1 MPRQKS
7 TTAKKPGVRHSETD
21 NTAKKE
27 LHLTISP
34 LAQKEKQSHTV
45 KKSMSRGSSNRRT
58 TKPVVLSPKSS
69 AKHSHNQG
77 EADDVLTFHEV
88 TRDASPVVSLT
99 PPTASPSR
107 TRPRESPRVTRK
119 ASVSA
124 KKRLESSSRVRSPRD
139 PNSSVNAS
147 PATTRHES
155 MKSMRENAIS
165 IIASITEEEARMD
178 HSVSAP
184 DHQGGRGSILPVSRR
199 RQSDASVLSG
209 YGLEQ
214 TPSSTVVVALDEQRD
229 EEESDYDATM
239 LATESDSG
247 GTEGATMS
255 AKTTGKKKK
264 KKSTTLCY
272 KLPRRQRKQSLED
285 VSVELSQLTDGDQ
298 SEEEDSGSEP
308 EDVEYS
314 ALTDISAVASRP
326 VKLDGFTPIDKG
338 IPLNRSQLLK
348 TVGGHMY
355 KYSPVKGRKGVTP
368 GRRRTKRTRVPVLA
382 GGETYAYTVDENVLH
397 TVAGRVRPLE
407 EAKERQ
413 QKRKNSKGC
422 RGGSVVCVVK
432 RRSLVSVVCM
442 VRRV

>member
-1 MPRQKS
+1 MPRLKS
-7 TTAKKPGVRHSETD
+7 TTAKKPGVRHSETG

-34 LAQKEKQSHTV
+34 LAQKEKQSQTV
-45 KKSMSRGSSNRRT
+45 RKSMSRGSYNTRT
-58 TKPVVLSPKSS
+58 TKLVVLSPKSS

-77 EADDVLTFHEV
+77 EADDVLTFQEG

-99 PPTASPSR
+99 PPIASPSK

-119 ASVSA
+119 ASVLA
-124 KKRLESSSRVRSPRD
+124 KKRLESSSLVSSPQD
-139 PNSSVNAS
+139 SNSPLSAS
-147 PATTRHES
+147 PATTTRHES

-165 IIASITEEEARMD
+165 IIASITEEKARVD
-178 HSVSAP
+178 HSVSVP
-184 DHQGGRGSILPVSRR
+184 DHQDERGSILPVSRR
-199 RQSDASVLSG
+199 RQSDASLLSG
-209 YGLEQ
+209 YGVEQ
-214 TPSSTVVVALDEQRD
+214 TPSSTVVVTLDEQRGK
-229 EEESDYDATM
+229 EESDYDATM
-239 LATESDSG
+239 LATESDPGSSD
-247 GTEGATMS
+247 GATMS
-255 AKTTGKKKK
+255 AQTTGKKKK
-264 KKSTTLCY
+264 KKSTALCY
-272 KLPRRQRKQSLED
+272 KRPRRQRKQSLED
-285 VSVELSQLTDGDQ
+285 VSVEARQLSDDDQ

-314 ALTDISAVASRP
+314 ALADISAVASRP

-348 TVGGHMY
+348 TVGGHTY

-407 EAKERQ
+407 EEKERQ
-413 QKRKNSKGC
+413 QKRKNSKGF
-422 RGGSVVCVVK
+422 RVGSVVCVVK
-432 RRSLVSVVCM
+432 RRSLVSVV
-442 VRRV
+442 

>member
-7 TTAKKPGVRHSETD
+7 TTAKKPGGRHSETGS
-21 NTAKKE
+21 TAKKE

-34 LAQKEKQSHTV
+34 LAQKEKQSHTAR
-45 KKSMSRGSSNRRT
+45 KSMSRGSSITRT
-58 TKPVVLSPKSS
+58 AKPVVLSPKSS
-69 AKHSHNQG
+69 AKHSHNPG

-99 PPTASPSR
+99 PPTTSPSKR
-107 TRPRESPRVTRK
+107 GVATRPRESPRATQK

-124 KKRLESSSRVRSPRD
+124 RKRQESSSLVRSPRD
-139 PNSSVNAS
+139 PNSPLTAS
-147 PATTRHES
+147 PTTTRHES

-165 IIASITEEEARMD
+165 IIASITEEEARVD
-178 HSVSAP
+178 HSVSAQ
-184 DHQGGRGSILPVSRR
+184 DHKDERGPILPVSRR

-209 YGLEQ
+209 YGVEQ
-214 TPSSTVVVALDEQRD
+214 TPSSTVVVTLDKQRD
-229 EEESDYDATM
+229 KEESDYDATM
-239 LATESDSG
+239 LATESDTGSSD
-247 GTEGATMS
+247 GATMS
-255 AKTTGKKKK
+255 ANTTSKKKK
-264 KKSTTLCY
+264 RTALCY
-272 KLPRRQRKQSLED
+272 KRPRRQRKQSLEN
-285 VSVELSQLTDGDQ
+285 VSVKPSQLADDDQ

-314 ALTDISAVASRP
+314 PLADISAVASKP

-368 GRRRTKRTRVPVLA
+368 GRRRTKRTRVPVLTS
-382 GGETYAYTVDENVLH
+382 GETYAYTVDENVLH

-407 EAKERQ
+407 EVKERQ
-413 QKRKNSKGC
+413 QKRKTSKGN
-422 RGGSVVCVVK
+422 RGGV
-432 RRSLVSVVCM
+432 
-442 VRRV
+442 